1 VSARSR
7 PGTPATL
14 DPPGPRGLPF
24 LGEAWSLM
32 RDPLGFLAE
41 VGRKYG
47 DFVHF
52 RVGGIDAYYLAHP
65 DYVREVLFA
74 QRASFTLSPLRRKLI
89 PVLGLGLLT
98 SEGELHSRQRRLM
111 QSVFRKS
118 RIETYAACMSGLSRR
133 MHERWQ
139 PGSEIDLS
147 AEIMRLTIQV
157 AAKTLFSHDIEDD
170 SDVVE
175 RNFDLLLDYFTRLMS
190 PFLSLSLKL
199 PLPSTARF
207 NAALRSLDAV
217 IYRMIENRAANPS
230 AGDDLLSLLL
240 RATDGETQA
249 QMTAKQLRDELVTLL
264 VAGYET
270 SANVNAWTLYL
281 IAQSPD
287 ADRQLHEEARSL
299 LAGRPSFEAADVE
312 RLAYAR
318 KAVSEGLR
326 LYPPGWFIG
335 REALADVSIGPYRV
349 PKGGLVL
356 MSQYVMHRDPRF
368 YEEPGRFLPERWT
381 PEFMNRLP
389 RGAYFPFSGGDRH
402 CIGEGFAWQEALLIL
417 ATILE
422 RWKLELVPGQHIRPE
437 PSVTLRPNTGI
448 RMVVRTRR

>member
-14 DPPGPRGLPF
+14 EPPGPRGLPF
-24 LGEAWSLM
+24 LGQAWSLM
-32 RDPLGFLAE
+32 HDPLGFLAE
-41 VGRKYG
+41 VGREYG

-74 QRASFTLSPLRRKLI
+74 QRTKFTLSPLRRKLI

-111 QSVFRKS
+111 QPVFRKS
-118 RIETYAACMSGLSRR
+118 RIETYAACMADLSRH
-133 MHERWQ
+133 MVDRWQ
-139 PGSEIDLS
+139 PGSEIDVG
-147 AEIMRLTIQV
+147 AELMRLSIHV
-157 AAKTLFSHDIEDD
+157 AAKALFSHDIQGD
-170 SDVVE
+170 SDAVE
-175 RNFDLLLDYFTRLMS
+175 RDFDLLLDYFTRLMS

-207 NAALRSLDAV
+207 NGALRSLDAV

-249 QMTAKQLRDELVTLL
+249 QMSAKQLRDELVTLL

-270 SANVNAWTLYL
+270 SANVNTWTLFL

-287 ADRQLHEEARSL
+287 ADRRLHEEARSL
-299 LAGRPSFEAADVE
+299 LDGRPSFEAADAE
-312 RLAYAR
+312 RLTYAR

-381 PEFMNRLP
+381 TEFMNRLP

-417 ATILE
+417 ATVLE
-422 RWKLELVPGQHIRPE
+422 RWRLELVPGQHIRPV

-448 RMVVRTRR
+448 RVVVRSR

>member
-1 VSARSR
+1 MSASR
-7 PGTPATL
+7 LPGTSATL
-14 DPPGPRGLPF
+14 RPPGPTGLPF

-41 VGRKYG
+41 AGREYG

-52 RVGGIDAYYLAHP
+52 RIGGIEAYYLAHP
-65 DYVREVLFA
+65 DYVREVLFT
-74 QRASFTLSPLRRKLI
+74 QRAKFTLSPLRRKLI

-111 QSVFRKS
+111 QPVFRKS
-118 RIETYAACMSGLSRR
+118 RIETYAAGMADLTRR
-133 MHERWQ
+133 MRDRWR
-139 PGSEIDLS
+139 PGEEIDLC
-147 AEIMRLTIQV
+147 AEMMRLTIHV
-157 AAKTLFSHDIEDD
+157 AARALFSHDIEDD

-175 RNFDLLLDYFTRLMS
+175 RNFDLLLEYFTRLMS
-190 PFLSLSLKL
+190 PFLSFSLRL

-207 NAALRSLDAV
+207 RRALRSLDAV
-217 IYRMIENRAANPS
+217 IYRMIERRAANPS

-240 RATDGETQA
+240 RATDDETKT
-249 QMTAKQLRDELVTLL
+249 QMSPKQLRDELVTLL

-281 IAQSPD
+281 IAQSPE
-287 ADRQLHEEARSL
+287 ADRRLHEEARSV

-312 RLAYAR
+312 RLAHAR
-318 KAVSEGLR
+318 RAVSEGLR
-326 LYPPGWFIG
+326 LYPPGWFVG
-335 REALADVSIGPYRV
+335 REALADVSIGPYTV
-349 PKGGLVL
+349 PKGSVIL

-368 YEEPGRFLPERWT
+368 YDEPERFQPDRWT
-381 PEFMNRLP
+381 PEFMDRLP
-389 RGAYFPFSGGDRH
+389 RGAFFPFSGGDRH

-417 ATILE
+417 ATALE
-422 RWKLELVPGQHIRPE
+422 RWRFELVPGQHIHPE

-448 RMVVRTRR
+448 RMIVRTR